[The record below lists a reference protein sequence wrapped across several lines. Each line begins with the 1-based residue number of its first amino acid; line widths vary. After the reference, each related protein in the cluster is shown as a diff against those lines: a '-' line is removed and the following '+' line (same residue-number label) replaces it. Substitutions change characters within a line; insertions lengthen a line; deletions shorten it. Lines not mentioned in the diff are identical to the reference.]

1 MVKTSRKED
10 CMKATT
16 KLRELLKSD
25 ELIITPGVYDCLSA
39 RMAEMAGFT
48 ALKLLGNVTCGSIL
62 GLPDLGLIGLNEMA
76 NHARNVAA
84 AVSIPVMV
92 DADTGYSGGPLGI
105 ARTIKEF
112 ERSGVAGIGMEDQV
126 TPKKCALIP
135 GGTPV
140 VPIKEQ
146 CKKLQA
152 AVEAREDADFV
163 ISARTDA
170 DSVNGLDD
178 ALGRIKAYQEAG
190 ADMVGVAL
198 SWVRKE
204 GMRQRTLDALKRIRD
219 AVTVP
224 VNCMFMDE
232 AIQMGNVTLEE
243 LKQMGFKMG
252 GSNAVRYT
260 VVKAVSEMLAVLK
273 KDGSTKNYAHR
284 LASLKE
290 YEAVVKLPE
299 FLEMELRYSI

>member
-1 MVKTSRKED
+1 MKTR
-10 CMKATT
+10 T
-16 KLRELLKSD
+16 KLRELLKGND
-25 ELIITPGVYDCLSA
+25 IVITPGVYDCLTA
-39 RMAEMAGFT
+39 RIAESVGFPGV
-48 ALKLLGNVTCGSIL
+48 KLLGNVTCGSML

-76 NHARNVAA
+76 NHAKNVAA
-84 AVSIPVMV
+84 AVEIPVLV

-112 ERSGVAGIGMEDQV
+112 ERAGVAGIGIEDQV

-140 VPIKEQ
+140 VPLKEQ
-146 CKKLQA
+146 VKKLQA
-152 AVEAREDADFV
+152 AVEAKEDPEFH

-170 DSVNGLDD
+170 ESVNGLDD
-178 ALGRIKAYQEAG
+178 AIKRIKAYEEVG

-204 GMRQRTLDALKRIRD
+204 GMRQRTLDTLKKIRD
-219 AVTVP
+219 AVKVP

-232 AIQMGNVTLEE
+232 AIQVGNVTLEE
-243 LKQMGFKMG
+243 LRQMGFKMG

-260 VVKAVSEMLAVLK
+260 VVKAVTEMLTMLK
-273 KDGSTKNYAHR
+273 NEGSTKNYAHR

-290 YEAVVKLPE
+290 YEALVRLPE
-299 FLEMELRYSI
+299 FLEMEQRYSV

>member
-1 MVKTSRKED
+1 
-10 CMKATT
+10 MKATT
-16 KLRELLKSD
+16 KLKELLKGD
-25 ELIITPGVYDCLSA
+25 DVIITPGVYDCLTA
-39 RMAEMAGFT
+39 RMSETVGFSVV
-48 ALKLLGNVTCGSIL
+48 KLLGNVTCGSLL

-84 AVSIPVMV
+84 AVQIPVMV

-105 ARTIKEF
+105 ARTIREF
-112 ERSGVAGIGMEDQV
+112 ERAGVAGIGIEDQV

-146 CKKLQA
+146 MKKLQA
-152 AVEAREDADFV
+152 AVEARQDTDFV

-170 DSVNGLDD
+170 ESVNGLDD
-178 ALGRIKAYQEAG
+178 ALKRIKAYEQVG
-190 ADMVGVAL
+190 VDMVGVAIP
-198 SWVRKE
+198 WVRKE
-204 GMRQRTLDALKRIRD
+204 GMRQRTLDTFKRIRD
-219 AVTVP
+219 AVAVP
-224 VNCMFMDE
+224 LNCMFMDE
-232 AIQMGNVTLEE
+232 AIQVGNVTLEE
-243 LKQMGFKMG
+243 VKQIGFKMG

-260 VVKAVSEMLAVLK
+260 VVKAVTEMLTVLK

-290 YEAVVKLPE
+290 YEALLRLPE
-299 FLEMELRYSI
+299 FLEMEQRYST

>member
-1 MVKTSRKED
+1 
-10 CMKATT
+10 MKSTT
-16 KLRELLKSD
+16 KLRELLKGD
-25 ELIITPGVYDCLSA
+25 EIIVTPGVYDCLTA
-39 RMAEMAGFT
+39 RLAETVGFT
-48 ALKLLGNVTCGSIL
+48 AVKLLGNVTCGSLL

-76 NHARNVAA
+76 NHAKNVAA
-84 AVSIPVMV
+84 AVGIPVMV

-112 ERSGVAGIGMEDQV
+112 ERAGVAGLGMEDQV

-146 CKKLQA
+146 MRKLQA
-152 AVEAREDADFV
+152 AVEAREDPDFV

-170 DSVNGLDD
+170 ESVNGLDD
-178 ALGRIKAYQEAG
+178 ALKRIKAYEEVG
-190 ADMVGVAL
+190 VDMVGVAM

-219 AVTVP
+219 TVTVP
-224 VNCMFMDE
+224 VTCRPLDE
-232 AIQMGNVTLEE
+232 PIQVGNLTPDEIN
-243 LKQMGFKMG
+243 QMGFKMG

-260 VVKAVSEMLAVLK
+260 VVKAVTEMLTILK
-273 KDGSTKNYAHR
+273 KEGSTKNYAHR

-290 YEAVVKLPE
+290 YEAVVRLPE
-299 FLEMELRYSI
+299 FLEMEMRYSA

>member
-1 MVKTSRKED
+1 MKT
-10 CMKATT
+10 TT
-16 KLRELLKSD
+16 QLRELLKGS
-25 ELIITPGVYDCLSA
+25 EIVLTPGVYDCLTA
-39 RMAEMAGFT
+39 RIAETVGFP
-48 ALKLLGNVTCGSIL
+48 AVKLLGNVTCGSML

-76 NHARNVAA
+76 NHAKNVAA

-112 ERSGVAGIGMEDQV
+112 IRAGVAGIGMEDQV

-146 CKKLQA
+146 VKKLQA
-152 AVEAREDADFV
+152 AIEAKDDPDFV

-170 DSVNGLDD
+170 ESVNGLDD
-178 ALGRIKAYQEAG
+178 AIKRIKAYEEVG

-198 SWVRKE
+198 PWVRKE
-204 GMRQRTLDALKRIRD
+204 GQRQRTLETLKRVRD
-219 AVTVP
+219 AVKIP
-224 VNCMFMDE
+224 INCMFMDE
-232 AIQMGNVTLEE
+232 AIQIGNVTMEE
-243 LKQMGFKMG
+243 IKQMGFKMG

-260 VVKAVSEMLAVLK
+260 VVKAVTEMLTVFK
-273 KDGSTKNYAHR
+273 NEGSTKNYAHR

-290 YEAVVKLPE
+290 YEALVRLPE
-299 FLEMELRYSI
+299 FLELEKRYAV

>member
-1 MVKTSRKED
+1 MEVP
-10 CMKATT
+10 MKATT
-16 KLRELLKSD
+16 KLRELLKAD
-25 ELIITPGVYDCLSA
+25 EIIVTPGVYDCLTA
-39 RMAEMAGFT
+39 RLAETSGFT
-48 ALKLLGNVTCGSIL
+48 AVKLLGNVTCGSLL

-84 AVSIPVMV
+84 AVGIPVLV

-105 ARTIKEF
+105 ARTVREF
-112 ERSGVAGIGMEDQV
+112 ERAGVAGIGIEDQV

-140 VPIKEQ
+140 VPLKEQ
-146 CKKLQA
+146 IKKLQA
-152 AVEAREDADFV
+152 AVEAKEDPAFL

-170 DSVNGLDD
+170 ESVNGLDD
-178 ALGRIKAYQEAG
+178 AISRIKSYEEVG

-204 GMRQRTLDALKRIRD
+204 GMRERTLDALGRIRA

-224 VNCMFMDE
+224 INCMFMDE
-232 AIQMGNVTLEE
+232 AIQVGNVTLDEI
-243 LKQMGFKMG
+243 KKMGFKMG

-260 VVKAVSEMLAVLK
+260 VVKAVSEMMAVLK

-284 LASLKE
+284 LATLKE
-290 YEAVVKLPE
+290 YEALVRLPE
-299 FLEMELRYSI
+299 YLEMELRYSF

>member
-1 MVKTSRKED
+1 
-10 CMKATT
+10 MKATT
-16 KLRELLKSD
+16 KLRELLKGD
-25 ELIITPGVYDCLSA
+25 DIIITPGVYDCLTA
-39 RMAEMAGFT
+39 RLAETTGF
-48 ALKLLGNVTCGSIL
+48 AAVKLLGNVTCASLL

-76 NHARNVAA
+76 NHAKNVAA
-84 AVSIPVMV
+84 AVDIPVMV
-92 DADTGYSGGPLGI
+92 DTDTGYSGGPLGI

-112 ERSGVAGIGMEDQV
+112 ERAGVAGIGMEDQV

-146 CKKLQA
+146 VKKLQA
-152 AVEAREDADFV
+152 AVEAKEDPDFV

-170 DSVNGLDD
+170 ESVNGLDD
-178 ALGRIKAYQEAG
+178 ALNRIKAYEDVG
-190 ADMVGVAL
+190 IDMVGVAM

-204 GMRQRTLDALKRIRD
+204 GMRQRTLEALKRIRD
-219 AVTVP
+219 SVKVP

-232 AIQMGNVTLEE
+232 AIQVGNVTLDE
-243 LKQMGFKMG
+243 LKQIGFNMG

-260 VVKAVSEMLAVLK
+260 VVKAVTEMLTILK
-273 KDGSTKNYAHR
+273 NEGSTKNYAHR

-290 YEAVVKLPE
+290 YEALVRLPD
-299 FLEMELRYSI
+299 FLEMELRYSV

>member
-1 MVKTSRKED
+1 MRS
-10 CMKATT
+10 TT
-16 KLRELLKSD
+16 KLRELLKGD
-25 ELIITPGVYDCLSA
+25 DFIITPGVYDCLTA
-39 RMAEMAGFT
+39 RLAETTGFT
-48 ALKLLGNVTCGSIL
+48 AVKLLGNVTCGSLL

-76 NHARNVAA
+76 NHAKNVAA
-84 AVSIPVMV
+84 AIDIAVMV
-92 DADTGYSGGPLGI
+92 DTDTGYSGGPLGI

-112 ERSGVAGIGMEDQV
+112 ERAGVAGIGMEDQV

-146 CKKLQA
+146 VKKLQA
-152 AVEAREDADFV
+152 AVEAKEDPDFV

-170 DSVNGLDD
+170 ESVNGLED
-178 ALGRIKAYQEAG
+178 ALHRIKAYEEVG
-190 ADMVGVAL
+190 VDMVGVAM

-204 GMRQRTLDALKRIRD
+204 GMRQRTLDSLKRIRD
-219 AVTVP
+219 AVNVP
-224 VNCMFMDE
+224 LNCMFMDE
-232 AIQMGNVTLEE
+232 AIQVGNVTLEE
-243 LKQMGFKMG
+243 IKQIGFKMG

-260 VVKAVSEMLAVLK
+260 MVKAVSEMLTILK

-290 YEAVVKLPE
+290 YEALVRLPE
-299 FLEMELRYSI
+299 FLEMEQRYSA

>member
-1 MVKTSRKED
+1 MKT
-10 CMKATT
+10 TT
-16 KLRELLKSD
+16 KLRELLKAND
-25 ELIITPGVYDCLSA
+25 IVLTPGVYDCLTARIAETVGFSA
-39 RMAEMAGFT
+39 V
-48 ALKLLGNVTCGSIL
+48 KLLGNVTCGSML

-76 NHARNVAA
+76 NHAKNVAA

-112 ERSGVAGIGMEDQV
+112 IRAGVAGIGMEDQV

-146 CKKLQA
+146 VKKLQA
-152 AVEAREDADFV
+152 AIEAKEDPDFV

-170 DSVNGLDD
+170 ESVNGLDD
-178 ALGRIKAYQEAG
+178 ALKRIKAYEEVG

-198 SWVRKE
+198 PWVRKE
-204 GMRQRTLDALKRIRD
+204 GQRQRTLDTLKRVRD
-219 AVTVP
+219 AVKIP

-232 AIQMGNVTLEE
+232 AIAVGNVTLEE
-243 LKQMGFKMG
+243 IKQMGFKMG

-260 VVKAVSEMLAVLK
+260 VVKAVTEMLTVLK
-273 KDGSTKNYAHR
+273 TDGSTKNYAHR

-290 YEAVVKLPE
+290 YEALVRLPE
-299 FLEMELRYSI
+299 FLELEKRYAV

>member
-1 MVKTSRKED
+1 
-10 CMKATT
+10 MKATT
-16 KLRELLKSD
+16 KLRELLKGD
-25 ELIITPGVYDCLSA
+25 DIIITPGVYDCLTA
-39 RMAEMAGFT
+39 RLAETTGFT
-48 ALKLLGNVTCGSIL
+48 AVKLLGNVTCASLL

-84 AVSIPVMV
+84 AVEIPMMV

-105 ARTIKEF
+105 VRTIKEF
-112 ERSGVAGIGMEDQV
+112 ERAGIAGIGMEDQV

-146 CKKLQA
+146 VKKLQA
-152 AVEAREDADFV
+152 AVEAKEDPDFV

-170 DSVNGLDD
+170 ESVNGLDD
-178 ALGRIKAYQEAG
+178 ALNRIKAYEEVG
-190 ADMVGVAL
+190 IDMVGVAM

-219 AVTVP
+219 SVKVP

-232 AIQMGNVTLEE
+232 AIQVGNITLDE
-243 LKQMGFKMG
+243 LKQIVFNMG
-252 GSNAVRYT
+252 GSNAVR
-260 VVKAVSEMLAVLK
+260 
-273 KDGSTKNYAHR
+273 
-284 LASLKE
+284 
-290 YEAVVKLPE
+290 
-299 FLEMELRYSI
+299 

>member
-1 MVKTSRKED
+1 
-10 CMKATT
+10 MKATT
-16 KLRELLKSD
+16 KLRELLRGD
-25 ELIITPGVYDCLSA
+25 DIIVTPGVYDCLTARLAETTGFSA
-39 RMAEMAGFT
+39 V
-48 ALKLLGNVTCGSIL
+48 KLLGNVTCASLL

-76 NHARNVAA
+76 NHAKNVAA
-84 AVSIPVMV
+84 AVEIPVMV
-92 DADTGYSGGPLGI
+92 DADTGYSDGPLGI

-112 ERSGVAGIGMEDQV
+112 ERAGIAGIGMEDQV

-146 CKKLQA
+146 VKKLQA
-152 AVEAREDADFV
+152 AVEAKQDPDFI

-170 DSVNGLDD
+170 ESVNGLDD
-178 ALGRIKAYQEAG
+178 AVKRIKAYEEVG
-190 ADMVGVAL
+190 IDMVGVAM

-219 AVTVP
+219 AVKVP

-232 AIQMGNVTLEE
+232 AIQVGNVSLDE
-243 LKQMGFKMG
+243 LKQMGFNMG

-260 VVKAVSEMLAVLK
+260 VVKAVTEMLTVLK
-273 KDGSTKNYAHR
+273 NDGSTKNYAHR

-290 YEAVVKLPE
+290 YEALVRLPE
-299 FLEMELRYSI
+299 FLEMELRYSA

>member
-1 MVKTSRKED
+1 
-10 CMKATT
+10 MKATT
-16 KLRELLKSD
+16 KLRELLKGD
-25 ELIITPGVYDCLSA
+25 DIIITPGVYDCLTA
-39 RMAEMAGFT
+39 RLAETTGFT
-48 ALKLLGNVTCGSIL
+48 AVKLLGNVTCASLL
-62 GLPDLGLIGLNEMA
+62 GLPDLGLIGLNEMV

-84 AVSIPVMV
+84 AVEIPVMV

-105 ARTIKEF
+105 VRTIKEF
-112 ERSGVAGIGMEDQV
+112 ERAGIAGIGMEDQV

-146 CKKLQA
+146 VKKLQA
-152 AVEAREDADFV
+152 AVEAKEDPDFV

-170 DSVNGLDD
+170 ESVNGLDD
-178 ALGRIKAYQEAG
+178 ALNRIKAYEEVG
-190 ADMVGVAL
+190 IDMVGVAM

-219 AVTVP
+219 SVKVP

-232 AIQMGNVTLEE
+232 AIQVGNITLDE
-243 LKQMGFKMG
+243 LKQIGFNMG

-260 VVKAVSEMLAVLK
+260 VVKAVTEMLTILK
-273 KDGSTKNYAHR
+273 NDGSTKNYAHR

-290 YEAVVKLPE
+290 YEALVRLPE
-299 FLEMELRYSI
+299 FLEMELRYSV

>member
-1 MVKTSRKED
+1 
-10 CMKATT
+10 MKATT
-16 KLRELLKSD
+16 KLRELLKGD
-25 ELIITPGVYDCLSA
+25 DIIITPGVYDCLTA
-39 RMAEMAGFT
+39 RLAETTGFT
-48 ALKLLGNVTCGSIL
+48 AVKLLGNVTCASLL
-62 GLPDLGLIGLNEMA
+62 GLPDLGLIGLNEMV

-84 AVSIPVMV
+84 AVEIPVMV

-105 ARTIKEF
+105 VRTIKEF
-112 ERSGVAGIGMEDQV
+112 ERAGIAGIGMEDQV

-146 CKKLQA
+146 VKKLQA
-152 AVEAREDADFV
+152 AVEAKEDPDFV

-170 DSVNGLDD
+170 ESVNGLDD
-178 ALGRIKAYQEAG
+178 ALNRIKAYEEVG
-190 ADMVGVAL
+190 IDMVGVAM

-219 AVTVP
+219 SVKVP

-232 AIQMGNVTLEE
+232 AIQVGNITLDE
-243 LKQMGFKMG
+243 LKQIGFNMG

-260 VVKAVSEMLAVLK
+260 VVKAVTEMLTILK
-273 KDGSTKNYAHR
+273 NEGSTKNYAHR

-290 YEAVVKLPE
+290 YEALVRLPE
-299 FLEMELRYSI
+299 FLERELRYSV